1 MCVVVAH
8 SLYNILLYA
17 GRFLAKNTA
26 NSYAHDA
33 FDCFVVSRAVASFY
47 FRIGIAFSGSWSAR
61 LSAAG
66 EWIRVSF
73 ITDVNVH
80 SVITQGR
87 QDKDEWVTSYQ
98 IQYSPDNVQYNL
110 VRDSNGAVRAFSGN
124 WDRNTKVEHVL
135 SLPTT
140 ARSVALLALTWY
152 GHVSLRFDVTG
163 CQVARKCSSF

>member
-1 MCVVVAH
+1 M
-8 SLYNILLYA
+8 
-17 GRFLAKNTA
+17 
-26 NSYAHDA
+26 
-33 FDCFVVSRAVASFY
+33 
-47 FRIGIAFSGSWSAR
+47 
-61 LSAAG
+61 
-66 EWIRVSF
+66 SF

-87 QDKDEWVTSYQ
+87 QDYDQWVTSYN
-98 IQYSPDNVQYNL
+98 IQYSPDNVQQYP
-110 VRDSNGAVRAFSGN
+110 VRDSNGAVKAFSGN

-163 CQVARKCSSF
+163 CQVARECTLFIFT